1 MATQVAHALVPNVST
16 SSTSGDNDLQP
27 KATKAFMSFHI
38 VSCAAHAVRNT
49 AVAPIATVETDDAD
63 VKATMTKVQ
72 AGLADLTTKLDTAK
86 LTADSWIDDLCTRAS
101 QTIPNHI
108 LDYGATYDAASD
120 EILGLLDQAKSGND
134 APKLVADALDLITAL
149 RDQVSG
155 YRTELDKVKTD
166 LDAYAKKVQA
176 DHDALSG
183 SNDAISTLVSL
194 EASEVTKFKDRV
206 TFLHD
211 EVTAWNKQIMD
222 AEIGTG
228 LSIFTAVVGAV
239 VAFVPGG
246 QTIGIGMIVAGGA
259 GLAASAAIWGTL
271 QQKVDSAQS
280 EIGDDQAAED
290 KLNIQITALNA
301 LHLIVANVVDQITA
315 AQLAL
320 SDIAVFW
327 STFESTLDGVIKD
340 LGKPNAKLSVVM
352 DEMWVKAAKNNWKTL
367 TEFAQNLVDAKVD
380 VEYRDKASDKA
391 A

>member
-16 SSTSGDNDLQP
+16 SGDSDLQP

-86 LTADSWIDDLCTRAS
+86 LTAESWINDLCTRAS

-120 EILGLLDQAKSGND
+120 EILGLLDQAKKGND
-134 APKLVADALDLITAL
+134 APKLVSDALDLITAL

-194 EASEVTKFKDRV
+194 EGSEVQKFKDRV
-206 TFLHD
+206 TFLQD

-239 VAFVPGG
+239 VACVPGG

-271 QQKVDSAQS
+271 QQKVDSAHS
-280 EIGDDQAAED
+280 EMANDQAGED
-290 KLNIQITALNA
+290 ALNIQITALNA

-367 TEFAQNLVDAKVD
+367 TEFAQNLVDAMID
-380 VEYRDKASDKA
+380 ADYRDKAA
-391 A
+391 

>member
-1 MATQVAHALVPNVST
+1 MATQVAHALMPNVST

-49 AVAPIATVETDDAD
+49 SVAPIATVDTDDAD

-86 LTADSWIDDLCTRAS
+86 LTAESWINDLCTRAS

-120 EILGLLDQAKSGND
+120 EILDLLNQAKSGNN

-155 YRTELDKVKTD
+155 YRTELDKVKAD
-166 LDAYAKKVQA
+166 LDAYAKKVQT
-176 DHDALSG
+176 DHDGLAG

-194 EASEVTKFKDRV
+194 EGSEVQKFKDRV
-206 TFLHD
+206 TFLQD

-239 VAFVPGG
+239 VACVPGG

-271 QQKVDSAQS
+271 QQKVDSAHT
-280 EIGDDQAAED
+280 EMGNDQAAED
-290 KLNIQITALNA
+290 ALNIQITALNA

-380 VEYRDKASDKA
+380 VEYRDKAA
-391 A
+391 

>member
-1 MATQVAHALVPNVST
+1 MATQVAHALMPNVST
-16 SSTSGDNDLQP
+16 SGDSDLQP

-49 AVAPIATVETDDAD
+49 SVAPIATVETDDAD

-86 LTADSWIDDLCTRAS
+86 LTAESWINDLCTRAS

-120 EILGLLDQAKSGND
+120 EILELLDQAKKGNND
-134 APKLVADALDLITAL
+134 PKLISDALDLITAL
-149 RDQVSG
+149 RDAVSG

-166 LDAYAKKVQA
+166 LDAYAKKVQT
-176 DHDALSG
+176 DHDALAG

-194 EASEVTKFKDRV
+194 EGSEVQKFKDRV
-206 TFLHD
+206 TFLQD

-239 VAFVPGG
+239 VACVPGG

-271 QQKVDSAQS
+271 QQKVDSAHS
-280 EIGDDQAAED
+280 EMKDDQAAED
-290 KLNIQITALNA
+290 ALNIQITALNA

-380 VEYRDKASDKA
+380 AEYRDKAA
-391 A
+391 

>member
-1 MATQVAHALVPNVST
+1 MATQVAHALMPNVST
-16 SSTSGDNDLQP
+16 SGDSDLQP

-49 AVAPIATVETDDAD
+49 SVAPIATVETDDAD

-86 LTADSWIDDLCTRAS
+86 LTAESWINDLCTRAS

-120 EILGLLDQAKSGND
+120 EILDLLNQAKSGNN

-166 LDAYAKKVQA
+166 LDAYAKKVQT
-176 DHDALSG
+176 DHDALAG

-194 EASEVTKFKDRV
+194 EGSEVQKFKDRV
-206 TFLHD
+206 TFLQD

-239 VAFVPGG
+239 VACVPGG

-271 QQKVDSAQS
+271 QQKVDSAHT
-280 EIGDDQAAED
+280 EMGNDQAAED
-290 KLNIQITALNA
+290 ALNIQITALNA

-380 VEYRDKASDKA
+380 AEYRDKAA
-391 A
+391 

>member
-1 MATQVAHALVPNVST
+1 MATQVAHALMPNVST
-16 SSTSGDNDLQP
+16 SGDSDLQP

-49 AVAPIATVETDDAD
+49 SVAPIATVETDDAD

-86 LTADSWIDDLCTRAS
+86 LTADSWINDLCTRTS
-101 QTIPNHI
+101 RTIPNHI

-120 EILGLLDQAKSGND
+120 EILDLLDQAKKGNG
-134 APKLVADALDLITAL
+134 APKLVSDALDLITAL

-166 LDAYAKKVQA
+166 LDAYAKKVQT
-176 DHDALSG
+176 DHDALAG
-183 SNDAISTLVSL
+183 SNDAIATLASL
-194 EASEVTKFKDRV
+194 EDSEVQKFKDRV
-206 TFLHD
+206 TVLHD

-271 QQKVDSAQS
+271 QQKVDSAHT
-280 EIGDDQAAED
+280 EMGNDQAAED
-290 KLNIQITALNA
+290 ALNIQITALNA

-380 VEYRDKASDKA
+380 AEYRDKAA
-391 A
+391 

>member
-1 MATQVAHALVPNVST
+1 MATQVAHALMPNVST

-49 AVAPIATVETDDAD
+49 SVAPIATVTTDDED

-86 LTADSWIDDLCTRAS
+86 LTAESWINDLCTRAS

-120 EILGLLDQAKSGND
+120 EILDLLNQAKSGND

-149 RDQVSG
+149 RDAVSG
-155 YRTELDKVKTD
+155 YRAELDKVKTD
-166 LDAYAKKVQA
+166 LDAYAKKVQT
-176 DHDALSG
+176 DHDGLAG
-183 SNDAISTLVSL
+183 SNDAIATLVSL
-194 EASEVTKFKDRV
+194 EGSEVQKFKDRV
-206 TFLHD
+206 TFLQG
-211 EVTAWNKQIMD
+211 EVDAWNKQIMD

-259 GLAASAAIWGTL
+259 GIAASGAIWGTL
-271 QQKVDSAQS
+271 QQKVNAAQN
-280 EIGDDQAAED
+280 EMGDDQAAETA
-290 KLNIQITALNA
+290 LNNQITALNG
-301 LHLIVANVVDQITA
+301 LHLIVANVVDKITA

-327 STFESTLDGVIKD
+327 GTFESTLDDVISK

-380 VEYRDKASDKA
+380 AEYRDKASDKA

>member
-1 MATQVAHALVPNVST
+1 MATQVAHALMPNVST
-16 SSTSGDNDLQP
+16 SGDSDLQP

-49 AVAPIATVETDDAD
+49 SVAPIATVETDDAD

-86 LTADSWIDDLCTRAS
+86 LTAESWINDLCTRAS

-120 EILGLLDQAKSGND
+120 EILDLLNQAKSGNN

-166 LDAYAKKVQA
+166 LDAYAKKVQT
-176 DHDALSG
+176 DHDGLAG

-194 EASEVTKFKDRV
+194 EGSEVQKFKDRV
-206 TFLHD
+206 TFLQD

-239 VAFVPGG
+239 VACVPGG

-271 QQKVDSAQS
+271 QQKVDSAHT
-280 EIGDDQAAED
+280 EMGNDQAAED
-290 KLNIQITALNA
+290 ALNIQITALNA

-380 VEYRDKASDKA
+380 AEYRDKAA
-391 A
+391 

>member
-16 SSTSGDNDLQP
+16 SSTGGDSDLQP

-49 AVAPIATVETDDAD
+49 SVAPIASVETDDAD
-63 VKATMTKVQ
+63 VKATMAKVQ
-72 AGLADLTTKLDTAK
+72 AGLADLTTKLETAK
-86 LTADSWIDDLCTRAS
+86 LTADSWIGDLCTRAS

-120 EILGLLDQAKSGND
+120 EILELLEKAKNGND

-149 RDQVSG
+149 RDAVSG
-155 YRTELDKVKTD
+155 YRAELDKVKTD

-183 SNDAISTLVSL
+183 SNDAIANLVSL
-194 EASEVTKFKDRV
+194 EGSEVQKFKDRIN
-206 TFLHD
+206 FLHD
-211 EVTAWNKQIMD
+211 EIDAWNKQIMD
-222 AEIGTG
+222 FQIGLG
-228 LSIFTAVVGAV
+228 LSIFVAVVGAV

-246 QTIGIGMIVAGGA
+246 QTIGVGMIVAGGA
-259 GLAASAAIWGTL
+259 GIATSGAIWGTL

-280 EIGDDQAAED
+280 EIGQDQSAED
-290 KLNIQITALNA
+290 ALNIQITALNA
-301 LHLIVANVVDQITA
+301 LHLIVANVVDKITA

-327 STFESTLDGVIKD
+327 GTFESTLDGVIKD
-340 LGKPNAKLSVVM
+340 LSKPNAKLSVVM

-367 TEFAQNLVDAKVD
+367 TEFAQNLVDAKID
-380 VEYRDKASDKA
+380 AEYRDKASDKA